1 MYLRTN
7 VDFKN
12 NFVSLLASSIA
23 AVGHHLSQTRT
34 RASKYLSL
42 CEILCMKLQT
52 AVEKKNCLAQHGCL
66 TAEGGVAVTE

>member
-12 NFVSLLASSIA
+12 NFVSLLASRIA
-23 AVGHHLSQTRT
+23 AVGHRLSQTRM

-52 AVEKKNCLAQHGCL
+52 TTAAGEEKI
-66 TAEGGVAVTE
+66 V